1 MGGGLV
7 SVLFY
12 LFMTYVSVS
21 VGITIFSKEKYILD
35 QKSLKFWKFEIDK
48 AADNVTNT
56 VQLDPH
62 CTE

>member
-1 MGGGLV
+1 MEGGLV

-12 LFMTYVSVS
+12 IFMTYVSVS

-48 AADNVTNT
+48 APDNVTNT